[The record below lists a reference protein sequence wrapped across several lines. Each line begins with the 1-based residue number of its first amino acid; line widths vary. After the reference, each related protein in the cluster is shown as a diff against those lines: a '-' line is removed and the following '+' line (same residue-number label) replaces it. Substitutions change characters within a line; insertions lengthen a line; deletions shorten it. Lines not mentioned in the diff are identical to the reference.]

1 MGLFNKHKVFIWI
14 KEKGLDI
21 FFDREDNNVFNLEVN
36 LFAPHTTED
45 LVLVSAFIKQYS
57 LKECTILI
65 GDDIVVTKSFI
76 YDSIISSIDKKEVIG
91 LAESFIPFP
100 IDPDNIEY
108 EIIPRE
114 DKTIIRATIY
124 NKAKL
129 DALKANLQLLDITA
143 IAFTSVST
151 AISHVI
157 SGFYKEQYF
166 LIYPISKNE
175 FTFFLADQNKVYLTA
190 NLKGPSLDIQKLI
203 NYAQLYFAHPIKKVF
218 VPANLELE
226 INTTTEIEKTPYN
239 EAQIAKDLK
248 KASNLPLPILGLFSA
263 IISVRIN
270 NSNPKPQKTMENKKN
285 YLPIIAVFIV
295 TAALASIIIWFI
307 MNRNKTDIN
316 TPSAETTETIQEMP
330 TNTPVPTVAEISKDL
345 KIQVLNATTI
355 NGQAAIVKEMF
366 TKLGFESVA
375 VGNAKDATLTTN
387 KISYK
392 ATAKGVKE
400 YLTSKL
406 TELPADY
413 SADQKETSTYDI
425 VVTIGTDLKTGSA
438 PSIDEA
444 KPTAKPTVKPTATTS
459 ATPTAKVTAKP
470 TATVSATPTVKL
482 TATPT
487 SEP

>member
-1 MGLFNKHKVFIWI
+1 MGLFNKHKIFIWT

-21 FFDREDNNVFNLEVN
+21 FFDREDNNVFNLEIN
-36 LFAPHTTED
+36 LLAPHTAQD
-45 LVLVSAFIKQYS
+45 LILVSAFIKQYS

-76 YDSIISSIDKKEVIG
+76 YDSVIASIEKKEVIE
-91 LAESFIPFP
+91 LATSFVSFP
-100 IDPDNIEY
+100 IDSDNIEY

-129 DALKANLQLLDITA
+129 DILKANLQLLGIEPL
-143 IAFTSVST
+143 AFTSVST

-166 LIYPISKNE
+166 LIYPLSKNE

-203 NYAQLYFAHPIKKVF
+203 NYAQLYFSHPIKKVF

-226 INTTTEIEKTPYN
+226 INTTSEIEKTPYS

-248 KASNLPLPILGLFSA
+248 KASNLPLPIIGLFSA
-263 IISVRIN
+263 IIGVRIN

-285 YLPIIAVFIV
+285 YLPIIAVFVV

-307 MNRNKTDIN
+307 MNRNKADIN
-316 TPSAETTETIQEMP
+316 TPTAETSETIEEVIP
-330 TNTPVPTVAEISKDL
+330 TNTPVPAVAEISKEL

-366 TKLGFESVA
+366 TKLGFNSVA
-375 VGNAKDATLTTN
+375 VGNAKDAAITSN

-392 ATAKGVKE
+392 ASIKGVKE

-406 TELPADY
+406 TDFPADY
-413 SADQKETSTYDI
+413 TADLKETSSYDI

-438 PSIDEA
+438 AP
-444 KPTAKPTVKPTATTS
+444 KPTLKPTATTS

-470 TATVSATPTVKL
+470 TATTSATPTL
-482 TATPT
+482 
-487 SEP
+487 EP